1 MGGGEG
7 EVRGRE
13 WRERRKRRQ
22 KKRREEKGRKGD
34 KRKKYI
40 YLKYSLYFSKK
51 LGGIVLTLCQT
62 GCFLHEMSLV
72 MKYRVFLFVFEEK
85 MQVMRTSP
93 EKKTFTVNE

>member
-13 WRERRKRRQ
+13 WRERRKRRE

-51 LGGIVLTLCQT
+51 LGGIVLTLYQT

-85 MQVMRTSP
+85 NAGNEDKSR
-93 EKKTFTVNE
+93 EKDFHS